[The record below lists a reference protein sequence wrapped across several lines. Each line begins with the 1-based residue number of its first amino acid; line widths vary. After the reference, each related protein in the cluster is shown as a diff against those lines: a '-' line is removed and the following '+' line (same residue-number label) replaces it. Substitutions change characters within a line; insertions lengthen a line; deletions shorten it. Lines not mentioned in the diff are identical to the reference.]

1 MELSLVLLIIFG
13 INFYFSFL
21 TLLLERRFLH
31 PESLINYA
39 GILGKIML
47 DLIFIQGMKKL
58 FYRFSVLI
66 LTVGLLLLPST
77 RVFSAVGATAADL
90 INLIQGWRAT
100 AGNSPL
106 IEDPLLNVTAYD
118 TAYTMAVQ
126 QLHTHIGNASGRIS
140 AYGYGNGS
148 TVFCTENFAMSYGEA
163 DIAEIY
169 GYWDDPDHRLPATY
183 PYYKHVGAGVA
194 TTGNGWYYY
203 VLHACYTSGGTYSP
217 GTTTTTTTGDGTVV
231 TATSPVSQVMIPVV
245 TSTPQS
251 DGSVKHI
258 VQSGQSLWSIAIE
271 YGTKI
276 DSIKQLNN
284 LTSDSIYNG
293 QELLIYPAGSMPT
306 PQPTPTTTSTPVAT
320 RTLTPTSTATLATA
334 TGEATPASSAASS
347 RNNIPTQTIM
357 GYAIVLIS
365 VVGLLTML
373 VNMSIKKIK

>member
-1 MELSLVLLIIFG
+1 
-13 INFYFSFL
+13 
-21 TLLLERRFLH
+21 
-31 PESLINYA
+31 
-39 GILGKIML
+39 
-47 DLIFIQGMKKL
+47 
-58 FYRFSVLI
+58 
-66 LTVGLLLLPST
+66 LLLPST

-140 AYGYGNGS
+140 AYGYGDGS